1 MYRISGVS
9 KVMSLQGKKK
19 KKTKTTTKTA
29 TTTTTTPPKIKTK
42 TTTLEGVI
50 SRVAKELNKVL
61 MNKWL
66 H

>member
-1 MYRISGVS
+1 MYGISGVS
-9 KVMSLQGKKK
+9 KVLSLQGKR
-19 KKTKTTTKTA
+19 KKTKTKTA

>member
-1 MYRISGVS
+1 MYGISGVS
-9 KVMSLQGKKK
+9 KVMRLQGKR
-19 KKTKTTTKTA
+19 KKTKTKTA
-29 TTTTTTPPKIKTK
+29 TTTTTTPPKTKTK

>member
-1 MYRISGVS
+1 MYGISGVS
-9 KVMSLQGKKK
+9 KVLSLQGKR
-19 KKTKTTTKTA
+19 KKTKTKTA
-29 TTTTTTPPKIKTK
+29 TTTTTTPPETKTK

>member
-1 MYRISGVS
+1 MYGISGVS
-9 KVMSLQGKKK
+9 KVLSLQGKR
-19 KKTKTTTKTA
+19 KKTKTKTA
-29 TTTTTTPPKIKTK
+29 TTTTTTPPKTKTK

-50 SRVAKELNKVL
+50 SRVAKEMNKVL

>member
-1 MYRISGVS
+1 MYGISGVS
-9 KVMSLQGKKK
+9 KVMRLQGKR
-19 KKTKTTTKTA
+19 KKTKTKTKTA

>member
-1 MYRISGVS
+1 MYGISGVS
-9 KVMSLQGKKK
+9 KVMRLQGKR
-19 KKTKTTTKTA
+19 KKTKTKTA

-50 SRVAKELNKVL
+50 SRDAKELNKVL

>member
-1 MYRISGVS
+1 MYGISGVS
-9 KVMSLQGKKK
+9 KVMRLQGKR
-19 KKTKTTTKTA
+19 KKTKTKTKTA
-29 TTTTTTPPKIKTK
+29 TTTTTTPPKTKTK

-50 SRVAKELNKVL
+50 SRVTKELNKVL

>member
-1 MYRISGVS
+1 MYGIAGVS
-9 KVMSLQGKKK
+9 KVMRLQGKT
-19 KKTKTTTKTA
+19 KTKTKTA
-29 TTTTTTPPKIKTK
+29 TITTTTSPKTKTK

>member
-1 MYRISGVS
+1 MYGISGVS
-9 KVMSLQGKKK
+9 KVLSLQGKR
-19 KKTKTTTKTA
+19 KKTKTKTA
-29 TTTTTTPPKIKTK
+29 TTTTTTPPKTKTK

>member
-1 MYRISGVS
+1 MYGISGVS
-9 KVMSLQGKKK
+9 KVMRLQGKR
-19 KKTKTTTKTA
+19 KKTKTKTKTA
-29 TTTTTTPPKIKTK
+29 TTTTTTPPKTKTK

>member
-1 MYRISGVS
+1 MYGISGVS
-9 KVMSLQGKKK
+9 KVMRLQGKR
-19 KKTKTTTKTA
+19 KKTKTKTKTA
-29 TTTTTTPPKIKTK
+29 TTTTTTQPKTKTK

>member
-1 MYRISGVS
+1 MYGISGVS
-9 KVMSLQGKKK
+9 KVMRLQRKR
-19 KKTKTTTKTA
+19 KKTKTKTKTA

>member
-1 MYRISGVS
+1 MYGISGVS
-9 KVMSLQGKKK
+9 KVLSLQGKRR
-19 KKTKTTTKTA
+19 KTKTKTA
-29 TTTTTTPPKIKTK
+29 TTTTTTPPKTKTK

>member
-1 MYRISGVS
+1 MYGISGVS
-9 KVMSLQGKKK
+9 KVMRLQGKR
-19 KKTKTTTKTA
+19 KKTKTKTKTA
-29 TTTTTTPPKIKTK
+29 TTRTTTPPKTKTK